1 MLISEPHSKQFSGQL
16 NLDQIRRILILR
28 MGPLGE
34 TLLTTPVI
42 RALRRR
48 FPEGYIAYMVAPGRE
63 DLVSENPNLD
73 EVITYSV
80 SIPKLIYNMAKRSFQ
95 MAVVLQPTFRLVLH
109 TFLARIPF
117 RIGFETN
124 SGKGRLLHVAVPNN
138 IDQHETARY
147 LDVIR
152 GIGIEPDSEEPE
164 MFVNPKAQG
173 WADDFLAG
181 AGIPPDRPLVGL
193 NPGSGSESRRWS
205 KSGFAQ
211 VGDRLHQKYDAQIF
225 ITAGDA
231 EGALPHD
238 VADLMS
244 CSPIILTG
252 ITPMQLGAT
261 AQKMSSLYQ
270 QRYGTNAHEH
280 GGQNSDDCVIRRIK
294 SAPVGTTLATS
305 YDNRPRKYG
314 GYHRRRCVR
323 SSESVVI
330 PSQSKGAIKTGDSET
345 MEFKRFNALCPKF
358 YVLRFTLSRSL
369 GYSLLCPLSSP
380 QRFRLRRRVHST
392 LERGLWVWAMRLRR
406 LLTTLRQDFG
416 TPLD

>member
-1 MLISEPHSKQFSGQL
+1 MNKQPSKQF

-48 FPEGYIAYMVAPGRE
+48 FPEAYIAYMVAPGRE
-63 DLVSENPNLD
+63 DLVSKNPNLD

-80 SIPKLIYNMAKRSFQ
+80 SIPKLVYGMAKRSFQ
-95 MAVVLQPTFRLVLH
+95 MVVILQPTFRLVLH

-138 IDQHETARY
+138 IAQHETARY
-147 LDVIR
+147 LDVVR
-152 GIGIEPDSEEPE
+152 GVGIEPDSHEPE
-164 MFVNPKAQG
+164 MFVNPTTQG
-173 WADDFLAG
+173 WVNDFLAG
-181 AGIPPDRPLVGL
+181 VGVPSDRPLIGL

-205 KSGFAQ
+205 KTGFAQ

-231 EGALPHD
+231 EGLLPHE

-252 ITPMQLGAT
+252 TTPMQLGAML
-261 AQKMSSLYQ
+261 QKCRLYISNDTGPMHMSIAVKTPTIALFGASNPRQ
-270 QRYGTNAHEH
+270 WAPHWHPHT
-280 GGQNSDDCVIRRIK
+280 VIARK
-294 SAPVGTTLATS
+294 S
-305 YDNRPRKYG
+305 
-314 GYHRRRCVR
+314 
-323 SSESVVI
+323 
-330 PSQSKGAIKTGDSET
+330 
-345 MEFKRFNALCPKF
+345 MEDITVED
-358 YVLRFTLSRSL
+358 VLEAADLSISGSHL
-369 GYSLLCPLSSP
+369 KE
-380 QRFRLRRRVHST
+380 Q
-392 LERGLWVWAMRLRR
+392 
-406 LLTTLRQDFG
+406 
-416 TPLD
+416 

>member
-1 MLISEPHSKQFSGQL
+1 MSISEHHSKKFREQFD
-16 NLDQIRRILILR
+16 LDQIRRILILR

-48 FPEGYIAYMVAPGRE
+48 FPEAYIAYMVAPGRE

-95 MAVVLQPTFRLVLH
+95 MVVILQPTFRLVLH

-138 IDQHETARY
+138 IDQHEAARY
-147 LDVIR
+147 LDVVR

-164 MFVNPKAQG
+164 MFVSPTAQG
-173 WADDFLAG
+173 WADDFLASVG
-181 AGIPPDRPLVGL
+181 VSSDRPLIGL

-205 KSGFAQ
+205 KAGFAQ

-231 EGALPHD
+231 EGSLPHD
-238 VADLMS
+238 VAGLMS
-244 CSPIILTG
+244 CSPVIVTG
-252 ITPMQLGAT
+252 ITPMQLGAILQKCRLYISNDTGPMHMST
-261 AQKMSSLYQ
+261 AVKSPTIALFGASNPQ
-270 QRYGTNAHEH
+270 QWGPHWQPHTIIAR
-280 GGQNSDDCVIRRIK
+280 NSMEEITVEDV
-294 SAPVGTTLATS
+294 LAAA
-305 YDNRPRKYG
+305 DLP
-314 GYHRRRCVR
+314 
-323 SSESVVI
+323 
-330 PSQSKGAIKTGDSET
+330 
-345 MEFKRFNALCPKF
+345 
-358 YVLRFTLSRSL
+358 LSR
-369 GYSLLCPLSSP
+369 PNP
-380 QRFRLRRRVHST
+380 K
-392 LERGLWVWAMRLRR
+392 ER
-406 LLTTLRQDFG
+406 
-416 TPLD
+416 

>member
-1 MLISEPHSKQFSGQL
+1 MSISEPHSKQFSGQFDR
-16 NLDQIRRILILR
+16 DQIRRILILR

-48 FPEGYIAYMVAPGRE
+48 FPEAYIAYMVAPGRE

-95 MAVVLQPTFRLVLH
+95 MAVVLQPTLRLVMH

-124 SGKGRLLHVAVPNN
+124 AGKGRLLHIAVANN

-147 LDVIR
+147 LDVVR

-164 MFVNPKAQG
+164 LFVNPAAQR

-181 AGIPPDRPLVGL
+181 VGISANRPLIGL

-205 KSGFAQ
+205 KSGFAH
-211 VGDRLHQKYDAQIF
+211 VGDQLHQKHDAQIF

-231 EGALPHD
+231 EGSLPHD

-252 ITPMQLGAT
+252 ITPMQLGAVIQKCWLYISNDTGPMHMST
-261 AQKMSSLYQ
+261 AVKTPTIALFGAS
-270 QRYGTNAHEH
+270 N
-280 GGQNSDDCVIRRIK
+280 
-294 SAPVGTTLATS
+294 
-305 YDNRPRKYG
+305 PRQWG
-314 GYHRRRCVR
+314 PHWQPHTIIAR
-323 SSESVVI
+323 ES
-330 PSQSKGAIKTGDSET
+330 
-345 MEFKRFNALCPKF
+345 MEDITVEN
-358 YVLRFTLSRSL
+358 VLEAADLSLSR
-369 GYSLLCPLSSP
+369 
-380 QRFRLRRRVHST
+380 
-392 LERGLWVWAMRLRR
+392 
-406 LLTTLRQDFG
+406 
-416 TPLD
+416 LDLNAQ

>member
-1 MLISEPHSKQFSGQL
+1 MSISEPHSKQFSGQFD
-16 NLDQIRRILILR
+16 LDQIRRILILR

-42 RALRRR
+42 RALRQR
-48 FPEGYIAYMVAPGRE
+48 FPEAHIAYMVAPGRE

-80 SIPKLIYNMAKRSFQ
+80 SIPKLIYEMAKRSFQ
-95 MAVVLQPTFRLVLH
+95 MVVVLQPTFRLVLH

-124 SGKGRLLHVAVPNN
+124 SGKGRLLHAAVPNN

-147 LDVIR
+147 LDVVR
-152 GIGIEPDSEEPE
+152 GIGIEPDSREPE
-164 MFVNPKAQG
+164 MFVNATAQS

-181 AGIPPDRPLVGL
+181 VGVSSDRPLIGL

-205 KSGFAQ
+205 KTGFAQ

-244 CSPIILTG
+244 CSPIIVRG
-252 ITPMQLGAT
+252 ITPMQLGAILQKCRLYISNDTGPMHMST
-261 AQKMSSLYQ
+261 AVKTPTIALFGASNPRQWGPHWHPHTIIARESMEAITVEDVLAAVDLSLS
-270 QRYGTNAHEH
+270 H
-280 GGQNSDDCVIRRIK
+280 
-294 SAPVGTTLATS
+294 P
-305 YDNRPRKYG
+305 
-314 GYHRRRCVR
+314 
-323 SSESVVI
+323 
-330 PSQSKGAIKTGDSET
+330 
-345 MEFKRFNALCPKF
+345 
-358 YVLRFTLSRSL
+358 
-369 GYSLLCPLSSP
+369 
-380 QRFRLRRRVHST
+380 
-392 LERGLWVWAMRLRR
+392 GLKE
-406 LLTTLRQDFG
+406 Q
-416 TPLD
+416 